1 MSKLWVLRDAACA
14 MSYNLL
20 SKEPT
25 ESEALEAKS
34 YGVATGF
41 LLRTFCEKL
50 FEKTTGITLS
60 PGQFCQI
67 EIKQVGETYYYE
79 D

>member
-1 MSKLWVLRDAACA
+1 MKLWVLRDAACA
-14 MSYNLL
+14 MSYDLL

-25 ESEALEAKS
+25 EGEAQEAKS
-34 YGVATGF
+34 YSVATPF

-50 FEKTTGITLS
+50 FEKTTGIKLK

-67 EIKQVGETYYYE
+67 EVKQVGKTYYYE